1 MAVVTSKNL
10 SSLKLYFDKGV
21 DINSKRI
28 MGTKTYSFVDPEAA
42 DQNLMD
48 VANALAGLSKHT
60 LYNVVRIDNTSLSE

>member
-28 MGTKTYSFVDPEAA
+28 MGTKTFGFVDPEAVHQ
-42 DQNLMD
+42 DLMD
-48 VANALAGLSKHT
+48 VANALAGLQKHT

>member
-28 MGTKTYSFVDPEAA
+28 MGTKTYSFVDPEAT

-48 VANALAGLSKHT
+48 VANALAGLSKYT

>member
-28 MGTKTYSFVDPEAA
+28 MGTKTFGFVDPEAL
-42 DQNLMD
+42 DQDIMD
-48 VANALAGLSKHT
+48 VANALAGLQKHT

>member
-28 MGTKTYSFVDPEAA
+28 MGTKTFGFVDPEAI
-42 DQNLMD
+42 DQDLMD
-48 VANALAGLSKHT
+48 VANALAGLSKYT

>member
-28 MGTKTYSFVDPEAA
+28 LGTKTFGFVDPEAV

-48 VANALAGLSKHT
+48 VANALAGLSKYT

>member
-28 MGTKTYSFVDPEAA
+28 MGTKTYSFVDPEAV

-48 VANALAGLSKHT
+48 VANALAGLSKYT

>member
-1 MAVVTSKNL
+1 MAVVPSKNL

-28 MGTKTYSFVDPEAA
+28 MGTKTYSFVDPDAV
-42 DQNLMD
+42 DQDLMD
-48 VANALAGLSKHT
+48 VANALAGLSKYT

>member
-1 MAVVTSKNL
+1 MEVVTSKNL

-28 MGTKTYSFVDPEAA
+28 MGTKTYSFVDPEAI

-48 VANALAGLSKHT
+48 VANALAGLSKYT